1 MVKKI
6 KKKDIVKEKNMKEKD
21 LFSLVVVND
30 KGYYPRHQGLG

>member
-30 KGYYPRHQGLG
+30 KQINS